1 MLETRI
7 TPVDTVSMSEMTAL
21 ATDQQELISVLAAYR
36 AAEQAAPK
44 PARSTPALEATPI
57 PAQTSTVAGESAEAD
72 ADDDAGWI
80 PRLRELQ
87 GIAAER
93 LSPLHGQLIAHGL
106 LRFNLL
112 GRAAGVGYR
121 VTPEGRDVLARVG
134 QATA

>member
-1 MLETRI
+1 MLSASVA
-7 TPVDTVSMSEMTAL
+7 PVDTVSMSDMTAQ

-36 AAEQAAPK
+36 VAEQAAPK
-44 PARSTPALEATPI
+44 PARSAATPAPTVVAETPN
-57 PAQTSTVAGESAEAD
+57 PD

-80 PRLRELQ
+80 PRLRELP

-112 GRAAGVGYR
+112 GRTAGVGYR
-121 VTPEGRDVLARVG
+121 LTPEGRDVLARVG
-134 QATA
+134 HAPA